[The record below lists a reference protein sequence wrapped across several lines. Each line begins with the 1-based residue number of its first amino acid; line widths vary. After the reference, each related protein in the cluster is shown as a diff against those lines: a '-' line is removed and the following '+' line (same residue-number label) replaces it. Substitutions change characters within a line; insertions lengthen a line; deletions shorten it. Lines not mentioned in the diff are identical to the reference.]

1 MAFELVHEQLGK
13 NIKDERPAAAH
24 EQVSIDVGA
33 GGVDHDR
40 IGRLRA
46 QCVRPGDR
54 VLQTLGAKAAED
66 LAVHSVT
73 VIGGERCRCP
83 AHACGVRA
91 GPV

>member
-1 MAFELVHEQLGK
+1 MNSWAK
-13 NIKDERPAAAH
+13 NIKDERTAAAH
-24 EQVSIDVGA
+24 GRRLIDVRA
-33 GGVDHDR
+33 GGVDHDG
-40 IGRLRA
+40 IGGLRA
-46 QCVRPGDR
+46 QNVRPGDR